1 MTGAAILTGIVG
13 LTAISYVVAEC
24 ALDWWRGSVTVTE
37 EWTDE

>member
-1 MTGAAILTGIVG
+1 MTGAVILTAIVS

-37 EWTDE
+37 EWTDD